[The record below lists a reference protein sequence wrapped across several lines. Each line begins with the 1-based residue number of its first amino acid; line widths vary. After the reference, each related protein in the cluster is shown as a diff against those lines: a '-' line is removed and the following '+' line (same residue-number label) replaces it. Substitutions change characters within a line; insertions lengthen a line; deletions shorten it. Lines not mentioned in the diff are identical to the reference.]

1 MQCLKSHLYYRS
13 LVWAQTIYSIKKH
26 FVLRKKS
33 IQLVYIMK
41 RNEHTT
47 LLFEK
52 LIVLGL
58 LRKTATQNSLF
69 Y

>member
-13 LVWAQTIYSIKKH
+13 LAWAQTVNSIKKH

-33 IQLVYIMK
+33 IQLMYIMK